1 MWPTEYTPWLLLFGI
16 VPVLY
21 AFWLVLK
28 NGVREATSL
37 RFVNI
42 IVIWI
47 GYHLSPGIA
56 YIDGQPWQSFL
67 LVSSRLDEALAFS
80 TMAMFSIVLG
90 YAVVFRRHEVRLRRS
105 VSGQWLLPR
114 AKASWV
120 LGLAVIMFALVVNN
134 IGGLEE
140 FWVASYARGEGQ
152 WAERTL
158 SVRFSRVLHVLMLPL
173 AVCLIV
179 MSALHML
186 KNPRSVSRV
195 FVGSIG
201 LLVGMLPW
209 MHSFSRMT
217 GFPLLI
223 LVFLAFKFR
232 KASLP
237 MWGVSAALVCVA
249 LYLGQVGL
257 EQRGF
262 YSPGVGSYLH
272 AMVVGQSSPA
282 GYAEAPGWIQPDINP
297 LDASAPFTR
306 KIYAMSSDGTP
317 QNLSSVGLFIY
328 HINPVPSQLLSPGSI
343 GPSLSTV
350 MGTTGSTGLTTPA
363 LAEIFVV
370 FGYLGLALT
379 FMLGAVYGYLDRY
392 ALRNPG
398 AVSQLSV
405 LLAALSVGIGL
416 HSGIRALTRPL
427 LYGAVMLLLS
437 NLVRAVRSKRRKE
450 RRQRLPLS
458 TGPAESTVNGHP

>member
-28 NGVREATSL
+28 NGAREATSL

-67 LVSSRLDEALAFS
+67 LAPSRLDEALAFS
-80 TMAMFSIVLG
+80 AMAMFSILLG
-90 YAVVFRRHEVRLRRS
+90 YAVVFRRREVRLRRS
-105 VSGQWLLPR
+105 VPGQWLLPR

-120 LGLAVIMFALVVNN
+120 LALAVVVFALVVNN

-140 FWVASYARGEGQ
+140 LWVASYSRGEGQ

-158 SVRFSRVLHVLMLPL
+158 SVRFSRALNVLMLPL

-179 MSALHML
+179 IAALHLL
-186 KNPRSVSRV
+186 KNPRLPSRIV
-195 FVGSIG
+195 VGSIG
-201 LLVGMLPW
+201 LLVAMLPW
-209 MHSFSRMT
+209 IHGFSRMA

-257 EQRGF
+257 DQRGF

-272 AMVVGQSSPA
+272 AMVAGQSTPA
-282 GYAEAPGWIQPDINP
+282 GHAEAPGWIQPDINP

-317 QNLSSVGLFIY
+317 QSLSSLGLFVY
-328 HINPVPSQLLSPGSI
+328 HINPVPSLLLPPGSI
-343 GPSLSTV
+343 GPSLSTA

-392 ALRNPG
+392 ALRYPG
-398 AVSQLSV
+398 AASQLAV
-405 LLAALSVGIGL
+405 LLAVLSVGIGL

-427 LYGAVMLLLS
+427 LYGAVLLLMFNHVS
-437 NLVRAVRSKRRKE
+437 AGGFRVRKV
-450 RRQRLPLS
+450 RRQEPLS
-458 TGPAESTVNGHP
+458 SKLGLKSQP